1 MVTRADLDSS
11 VRESRGLWAGR
22 FWNVLKF
29 EEGMALKGKG
39 HRMGGTGS
47 VTF

>member
-1 MVTRADLDSS
+1 MHPS
-11 VRESRGLWAGR
+11 VRVGGCGRGGSGTCS
-22 FWNVLKF
+22 KF